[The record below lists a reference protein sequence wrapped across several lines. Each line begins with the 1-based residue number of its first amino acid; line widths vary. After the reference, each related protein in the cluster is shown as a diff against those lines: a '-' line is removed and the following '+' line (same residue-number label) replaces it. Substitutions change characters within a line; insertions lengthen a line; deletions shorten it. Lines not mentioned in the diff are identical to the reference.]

1 MLWHVSLQV
10 FTRSS
15 AHHHYFT
22 PWFLQYHYV
31 ASKSPLLQTCYFFFA
46 RGDDVRWFNGRI
58 SKWKAAESGVYGG
71 SCSAHV
77 ASSCFI
83 KTEMLL
89 NLSMR
94 ERERDGQTAVGE
106 CRLVPRLRKN
116 TAFPPYTSTTPI
128 HSTWHSMLPYFSLAR
143 ATFPIFHWGWE
154 C

>member
-1 MLWHVSLQV
+1 MSLYRYSHVLLPTTIISHLGFYNTTMLHQNPHCCRPA
-10 FTRSS
+10 T
-15 AHHHYFT
+15 
-22 PWFLQYHYV
+22 
-31 ASKSPLLQTCYFFFA
+31 FFFA